1 MRSTPTAAAH
11 LKLVVPAIDKNDIV
25 AMARRSRESAKAF
38 SATVARFGTEMP
50 ECMDRFHDAMK
61 AFRTVAAEL
70 TGTSQKRVEPP
81 PLDAVGMPRA
91 A

>member
-1 MRSTPTAAAH
+1 MRSTPTATR
-11 LKLVVPAIDKNDIV
+11 LKLVPPAIAKNDIV

-61 AFRTVAAEL
+61 AFRTVAAQL
-70 TGTSQKRVEPP
+70 NGTSPIRVEPT
-81 PLDAVGMPRA
+81 PLEAVRMPRA